1 MRVRIEGLWKQFG
14 GHTAVRDVSATI
26 EDGEFFVLLGP
37 SGCGKTTTL
46 RMIAGLETPSA
57 GRVFFDDEDVTFFEP
72 RRRDIAMVFQ
82 DYGLYP
88 HLSVIENIM
97 FPLRVEGV
105 PKSKR
110 RRRAGDVAER
120 LEISPLLKRKPP
132 QLSGGEKQR
141 VALARALV
149 RNPKVFLMDEP
160 LSNLDAKLRVGM
172 RAEIKRLVSDA
183 GITTIYV
190 THDQIEA
197 MALANRIAVMNQGEM
212 VQVGSPLDIYDR
224 PATSF
229 VAGFIGS
236 PPMNMFDGRLN
247 GAEKL
252 EVVPRFL
259 GEAVSPAR
267 LRQIRDLAPSIGDV
281 VVGVRPEHLKLHR
294 SDAMSGAVIEL
305 VEPLGQDTYVYL
317 RADDTPFIAV
327 TDRTTLQV
335 GDRVEVRVD
344 EANIQVMDKQTGRNV
359 AASLDSGSMDTG
371 TVPRQ

>member
-1 MRVRIEGLWKQFG
+1 LRVRIEGLWKQFS
-14 GHTAVRDVSATI
+14 GHTAVCNVSATI
-26 EDGEFFVLLGP
+26 KDGEFFVLLGP

-46 RMIAGLETPSA
+46 RMIAGLEAPSA
-57 GRVFFDDEDVTFFEP
+57 GRVFFDDQDVTFYEP

-97 FPLRVEGV
+97 FPLKVAGV
-105 PKSKR
+105 PKAER
-110 RRRAGDVAER
+110 RRRAAEVSER

-132 QLSGGEKQR
+132 QISGGEKQR

-160 LSNLDAKLRVGM
+160 LSNLDAKLRVSM
-172 RAEIKRLVSDA
+172 RAEIKRLVSEA

-197 MALANRIAVMNQGEM
+197 MALATRIAVMNQGEM
-212 VQVGSPLDIYDR
+212 VQIGNPLEIYDR
-224 PATSF
+224 PATNF

-247 GAEKL
+247 GSEIL
-252 EVVPRFL
+252 DVTPRFL
-259 GEAVSPAR
+259 GEAMTPAR
-267 LRQIRDLAPSIGDV
+267 VRRIRDQTPSIGDV
-281 VVGVRPEHLKLHR
+281 VVGIRPEYLQLVLSEKA
-294 SDAMSGAVIEL
+294 SSAVVEL

-317 RADDTPFIAV
+317 RADDIPFVAV
-327 TDRTTLQV
+327 TGRTTLQV

-344 EANIQVMDKQTGRNV
+344 EANIQVMDKETGRNV
-359 AASLDSGSMDTG
+359 AASLESE
-371 TVPRQ
+371 

>member
-1 MRVRIEGLWKQFG
+1 MGVRIEELWKLFG
-14 GHTAVRDVSATI
+14 GHTAVRDVCAEI

-46 RMIAGLETPSA
+46 RMIAGLEKPSA
-57 GRVFFDDEDVTFFEP
+57 GRIFFDGEDVTFHEP

-88 HLSVIENIM
+88 HLSVIDNIM
-97 FPLRVEGV
+97 FPLKVAGV
-105 PKSKR
+105 PKAER
-110 RRRAGDVAER
+110 RQRACEVAER

-132 QLSGGEKQR
+132 QISGGEKQR

-160 LSNLDAKLRVGM
+160 LSNLDAKLRVSM

-197 MALANRIAVMNQGEM
+197 MALATRIAVMNQGEM
-212 VQVGSPLDIYDR
+212 VQVGNPLEIYDR

-247 GAEKL
+247 GSGEL
-252 EVVPRFL
+252 EVEPRFL
-259 GEAVSPAR
+259 SKSMSPMR
-267 LRQIRDLAPSIGDV
+267 LKRFRDQAPSIGEV
-281 VVGVRPEHLKLHR
+281 VVGIRPEHLQL
-294 SDAMSGAVIEL
+294 SNAAGSANAVVEL
-305 VEPLGQDTYVYL
+305 VEPLGQNTYVYL

-327 TDRTTLQV
+327 TNRTTLHV
-335 GDRVEVRVD
+335 GDRVEVHVD
-344 EANIQVMDKQTGRNV
+344 EANIQVMDKETGRNV
-359 AASLDSGSMDTG
+359 AASFDGG
-371 TVPRQ
+371 

>member
-26 EDGEFFVLLGP
+26 EDGDIFVLLGP

-57 GRVFFDDEDVTFFEP
+57 GRVLFDDEDVTFFEP

-105 PKSKR
+105 PKAER
-110 RRRAGDVAER
+110 RRRAGEVAER

-132 QLSGGEKQR
+132 QISGGEKQR

-160 LSNLDAKLRVGM
+160 LSNLDAKLRVSM

-197 MALANRIAVMNQGEM
+197 MALATRIAVMNQGEM

-247 GAEKL
+247 GTENL

-259 GEAVSPAR
+259 GEAVSGTR
-267 LRQIRDLAPSIGDV
+267 LRQIRDRAPSIGDA
-281 VVGVRPEHLKLHR
+281 VVGVRPEHLKLVR
-294 SDAMSGAVIEL
+294 SEAASSAVVEL

-344 EANIQVMDKQTGRNV
+344 EANIQVMDKETGRNV
-359 AASLDSGSMDTG
+359 AASLEGE
-371 TVPRQ
+371 

>member
-14 GHTAVRDVSATI
+14 GHTAVRDVSAEI

-97 FPLRVEGV
+97 FPLKVEGV
-105 PKSKR
+105 PKAER
-110 RRRAGDVAER
+110 RRRAGEVAER

-132 QLSGGEKQR
+132 QISGGEKQR

-160 LSNLDAKLRVGM
+160 LSNLDAKLRVSM

-197 MALANRIAVMNQGEM
+197 MALATRIAVMNQGEM
-212 VQVGSPLDIYDR
+212 VQVGDPLEIYDR

-247 GAEKL
+247 GAERL
-252 EVVPRFL
+252 EVSPRFL

-267 LRQIRDLAPSIGDV
+267 LRQIRDMAPTIGDV
-281 VVGVRPEHLKLHR
+281 VVGVRPEHLKLSR
-294 SDAMSGAVIEL
+294 SEQASDAVVEL

-317 RADDTPFIAV
+317 RADDIPFIAV
-327 TDRTTLQV
+327 TDRTRLRV

-344 EANIQVMDKQTGRNV
+344 EANIQVLDKETGRNV
-359 AASLDSGSMDTG
+359 AASLDG
-371 TVPRQ
+371 